1 MLDNCTIEERWNAV
15 DELVE
20 RWLQER
26 QSVIVQCCALSGVH
40 ELSQNDD
47 PSNLRL
53 QHFCQ
58 LLVDYMSAGHFEVYY
73 EVIREAEAFQDG
85 SAHLA
90 KALMP
95 EISKTTQ
102 ASMDFND
109 RYTSAEGDLSN
120 LPTSLSKLGE
130 NLAARFELEDQLIN
144 TMYEAHR
151 EQVA

>member
-1 MLDNCTIEERWNAV
+1 MFEER
-15 DELVE
+15 VE
-20 RWLQER
+20 RGLQER
-26 QSVIVQCCALSGVH
+26 QSLIVEFCALSGVH
-40 ELSQNDD
+40 ELSQNDA

-58 LLVDYMSAGHFEVYY
+58 LLVDYMSACHFEVYY

-95 EISKTTQ
+95 EISKSTQ

-120 LPTSLSKLGE
+120 LPTSFSTLAE
-130 NLAARFELEDQLIN
+130 NMAARFALEDKLIN
-144 TMYEAHR
+144 NMHVANS
-151 EQVA
+151 EQDACPHP